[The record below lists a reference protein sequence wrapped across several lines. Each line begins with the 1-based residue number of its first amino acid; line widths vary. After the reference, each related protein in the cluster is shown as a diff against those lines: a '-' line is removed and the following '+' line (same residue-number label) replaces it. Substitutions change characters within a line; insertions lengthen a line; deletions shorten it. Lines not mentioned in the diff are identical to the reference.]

1 MNKIKGVLR
10 NKLRE
15 RPFDFY
21 VAALLFAVG
30 IYGIISDSWP
40 ESVGVDWANTIIVI
54 ISLYLMFAGAVIM
67 LSLGCQRKKYPVLS
81 LIGEM
86 YGWLF
91 VCSASVAIMLTEVGA
106 LAMAKPTSWWE
117 WGIMMGVW
125 GGLLLS
131 SFIRFI
137 DLYIVYRRIH
147 NNG

>member
-10 NKLRE
+10 SKLRE

-40 ESVGVDWANTIIVI
+40 ESVGVEWANTIIVI
-54 ISLYLMFAGAVIM
+54 ISLYLMFAGLIIM
-67 LSLGCQRKKYPVLS
+67 LSLGCRRRKYPVLA
-81 LIGEM
+81 LMGEM

-91 VCSASVAIMLTEVGA
+91 VSSASIAIMLTELGA
-106 LAMAKPTSWWE
+106 IMTKSPTSWWE

-125 GGLLLS
+125 TGLLIS
-131 SFIRFI
+131 SFVRFI
-137 DLYIVYRRIH
+137 DLFFVYRSLQK
-147 NNG
+147 NG